1 MRHHRSSNFATYTR
15 PLTEFQQ
22 ADKLSTI
29 ISAAK
34 LEVEPI
40 WTQLF
45 AKVRTHLSRIS
56 SIHAHSLRI
65 H

>member
-1 MRHHRSSNFATYTR
+1 M
-15 PLTEFQQ
+15 QQ

-45 AKVRTHLSRIS
+45 AKVRTHLSRIF